1 VKDKMKNIHHS
12 FYVERKRTSKKRT
25 ATAMQTKYN
34 YGMVRHITWSAKFV
48 TRILT
53 FVSTPELNLV
63 KEAILLEMLR
73 TVLVT
78 QQKIQMG

>member
-1 VKDKMKNIHHS
+1 
-12 FYVERKRTSKKRT
+12 
-25 ATAMQTKYN
+25 MQTKYN